1 MRKSTLRSLFTAQKR
16 ARTHPVRWRWALDR
30 PQGAFVLQQYAGRSA
45 QAQRANPGR
54 ENKAM
59 HEVGEAGRERPATR
73 LRPRKD
79 KG

>member
-1 MRKSTLRSLFTAQKR
+1 MTFGVLPFSRLSEIPCLLNHTRVITNTKGSVCGFA
-16 ARTHPVRWRWALDR
+16 
-30 PQGAFVLQQYAGRSA
+30 LQQYAGWSA
-45 QAQRANPGR
+45 QAQQADPGR

-59 HEVGEAGRERPATR
+59 HEAGKAGRERPAAR